1 MKVVKLKRS
10 VIIAGRKTC
19 VSLED
24 AFWIELKNIGC
35 YYNRTLSD
43 LVGEIAGRPHQGN
56 LSSAIRVFVLEQFR
70 AQAPSA
76 LAPTAASAAMSG
88 IDRDGIS
95 TLSRIQP

>member
-1 MKVVKLKRS
+1 MKAVKLKRS

-24 AFWIELKNIGC
+24 AFWIGLKNIGC

-56 LSSAIRVFVLEQFR
+56 LSSAIRVFVLGEFR
-70 AQAPSA
+70 AQAPSVLTPVA
-76 LAPTAASAAMSG
+76 APAASPG
-88 IDRDGIS
+88 NGRDGIS